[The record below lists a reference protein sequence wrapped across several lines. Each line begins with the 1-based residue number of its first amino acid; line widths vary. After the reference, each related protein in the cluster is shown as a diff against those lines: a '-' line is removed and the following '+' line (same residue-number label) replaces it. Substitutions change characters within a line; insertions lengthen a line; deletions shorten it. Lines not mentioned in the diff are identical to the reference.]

1 MTLGKSRFAKLKLF
15 LLVMADG
22 ALYIRTES
30 TEVNEPKEQPNSFKG
45 KNANALPSALDQA
58 GF

>member
-45 KNANALPSALDQA
+45 KIANALPQ
-58 GF
+58 